1 MPIART
7 TVAGATAVASQ
18 LKKNLILKLKGS
30 SDYKE
35 FRCFHGSQFHQRRE
49 EQLQDWAW
57 RAHQLHPYIK
67 ISRTM
72 HQEKPH

>member
-18 LKKNLILKLKGS
+18 FKKNLIIKLKGS

-35 FRCFHGSQFHQRRE
+35 FPSKS
-49 EQLQDWAW
+49 
-57 RAHQLHPYIK
+57 LHTSKGPQI
-67 ISRTM
+67 
-72 HQEKPH
+72 